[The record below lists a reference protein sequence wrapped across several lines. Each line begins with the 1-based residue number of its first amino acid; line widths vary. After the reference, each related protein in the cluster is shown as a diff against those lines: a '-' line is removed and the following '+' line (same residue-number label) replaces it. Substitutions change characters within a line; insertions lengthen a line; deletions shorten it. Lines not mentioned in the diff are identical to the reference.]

1 MERNAFLI
9 HKKIHQYIL
18 PGVLMTVAMQLGN
31 VVDGMIVGNLLGPD
45 AMAAIEL
52 SMPVL
57 LLLQMPALTL
67 AMGGAAE
74 AAVFLGKR
82 KMEEAGGV
90 FMASLAAGAA
100 ISIFFALFT
109 PFLPGMLSYALA
121 GNERMAA
128 LVEPYI
134 AVNFGGIPILTIAI
148 IFCYFMNADNH
159 PQLGSALF
167 LIANGVNLALD
178 ILFLK
183 GFHMGMA
190 GSALSTVIG
199 YFTGMVTVIFYFRS
213 KHRMLRFSGYG
224 KMLKAIGKKAGM
236 LTYVKM
242 AAGAGIPSAAFTL
255 MSALKSVIINSAI
268 VRFLGNNAMAVYS
281 VCANAVLI
289 AELCVGGVIGL
300 IPNIAGILYGEK
312 DYYGIRALCKRVL
325 TYSYLTIAAL
335 LILFLLFPQWIAGLF
350 GISGGEM
357 LGMSRLALRI
367 FAFGFPFYVY
377 NKFLMSYYQTIIQ
390 PGLSTVITVLQG
402 FVVVVPFTLAG
413 IFWMGLPG
421 VCMAAA
427 VSEAFTI
434 LLCVL
439 YRMWGQR
446 TGRFPSGGRYM
457 LPKITE
463 ETCLDF
469 SIENHL
475 EDVIK
480 LRDALFA
487 FCGENGIREKDARL
501 IGLALEEICANI
513 VRYGYRGDKKN
524 FIDIGFTIQDG
535 SYILRIRDDGIPFNP
550 LEYQSG
556 EAENG
561 GIALG
566 GITLIRKI
574 MSDFQYMR
582 VLNMNN
588 SIMELKIEAKEEPKI
603 EPKEEP
609 KEEAKEEAKEEPKK
623 EPKEEAKEEP
633 KKEPK
638 KELKKEREQEG

>member
-9 HKKIHQYIL
+9 NKKIHQYIL

-67 AMGGAAE
+67 AMGGAAK

-82 KMEEAGGV
+82 RLKEAGGI
-90 FMASLAAGAA
+90 FTASLTAGAVL
-100 ISIFFALFT
+100 SFLFAFLT
-109 PFLPGMLSYALA
+109 PFLPGHLAYALA
-121 GNERMAA
+121 GNEQMGA

-134 AVNFGGIPILTIAI
+134 AVNFGGIPILTTAI

-167 LIANGVNLALD
+167 MIANGVNLLLD
-178 ILFLK
+178 ILFIK
-183 GFHMGMA
+183 VFHMGMA

-199 YFTGMVTVIFYFRS
+199 YLAGMVTVIFYFRS
-213 KHRMLRFSGYG
+213 KVRMLKLSGW
-224 KMLKAIGKKAGM
+224 AGRTEEERGG
-236 LTYVKM
+236 LLVYVKM

-255 MSALKSVIINSAI
+255 MSALKSVMINSAV
-268 VRFLGNNAMAVYS
+268 VRFLGNDAMAVYS
-281 VCANAVLI
+281 VCANGVLI

-300 IPNIAGILYGEK
+300 IPSIAGILYGER

-325 TYSYLTIAAL
+325 AYSYFTIGVL
-335 LILFLLFPQWIAGLF
+335 LLLLLLFPHWIAGLF
-350 GISGGEM
+350 GITDGEM
-357 LGMSRLALRI
+357 LEMCIWALRI
-367 FAFGFPFYVY
+367 FACSFPFYVY
-377 NKFLMSYYQTIIQ
+377 NKFLMSYYQTILQ

-402 FVVVVPFTLAG
+402 FAVIVPFTLAG
-413 IFWMGLPG
+413 MFWMGLLG
-421 VCMAAA
+421 ACGAAA

-434 LLCVL
+434 LLGVL

-446 TGRFPSGGRYM
+446 TGRFPPGGRYM
-457 LPKITE
+457 LPKIKE
-463 ETCLDF
+463 EVCLDL

-480 LRDALFA
+480 LRDALFC
-487 FCGENGIREKDARL
+487 FCVEHHIREKDAKL

-513 VRYGYRGDKKN
+513 VRYGYTGDKKN
-524 FIDIGFTIQDG
+524 FIDISFTIQDG
-535 SYILRIRDDGIPFNP
+535 SYILRVRDDGIPFDP
-550 LEYQSG
+550 LEYQ
-556 EAENG
+556 AETEETPG
-561 GIALG
+561 GVLGGVALG
-566 GITLIRKI
+566 GIALIRKI

-588 SIMELKIEAKEEPKI
+588 TIMELKIERTKE
-603 EPKEEP
+603 
-609 KEEAKEEAKEEPKK
+609 
-623 EPKEEAKEEP
+623 
-633 KKEPK
+633 
-638 KELKKEREQEG
+638 G

>member
-31 VVDGMIVGNLLGPD
+31 VVDGMIVGNFLGPD

-74 AAVFLGKR
+74 AAVLLGKR
-82 KMEEAGGV
+82 KLEEAGGI
-90 FMASLAAGAA
+90 FTASLAAGAVL
-100 ISIFFALFT
+100 SCLFALLT
-109 PFLPGMLSYALA
+109 PFLPGRLAYALA
-121 GNERMAA
+121 GNEQMAA

-134 AVNFGGIPILTIAI
+134 AVNFGGIPVLTIAI
-148 IFCYFMNADNH
+148 IFCYFMNSDNH

-167 LIANGVNLALD
+167 MIANGVNLALD

-183 GFHMGMA
+183 VFHMGMA
-190 GSALSTVIG
+190 GSALSTVTG
-199 YFTGMVTVIFYFRS
+199 YLAGMVTVIFYFRS
-213 KHRMLRFSGYG
+213 KNRMLKLSWGAKGIVGRKGTEEKGEKSSLLHFV
-224 KMLKAIGKKAGM
+224 KAA
-236 LTYVKM
+236 V
-242 AAGAGIPSAAFTL
+242 AAGIPSAAFTL

-268 VRFLGNNAMAVYS
+268 VRFLGNDSMAVYS

-300 IPNIAGILYGEK
+300 IPNIAGILYGER

-325 TYSYLTIAAL
+325 VYSYLTIGVL
-335 LILFLLFPQWIAGLF
+335 MLLFLVFPQWIAGLF
-350 GISGGEM
+350 GITDGEM
-357 LGMSRLALRI
+357 LGMCRSALRI

-377 NKFLMSYYQTIIQ
+377 NKFLMSYYQTILQ
-390 PGLSTVITVLQG
+390 PGLSTMITVLQG
-402 FVVVVPFTLAG
+402 FGVVVPLTLAG
-413 IFWMGLPG
+413 IFWMGILG
-421 VCMAAA
+421 VCAAAA
-427 VSEAFTI
+427 VSEALTI
-434 LLCVL
+434 VLGIL
-439 YRMWGQR
+439 YRIRGQR
-446 TGRFPSGGRYM
+446 TGKFPSGGRYM
-457 LPKITE
+457 LPKVKE
-463 ETCLDF
+463 EICLDF
-469 SIENHL
+469 SIRNHL

-480 LRDALFA
+480 LRDALFL
-487 FCGENGIREKDARL
+487 FCGKNHIREKDTKL

-524 FIDIGFTIQDG
+524 FIDISFTIQDG
-535 SYILRIRDDGIPFNP
+535 SYILRVRDDGIPFNP
-550 LEYQSG
+550 LEYQAD
-556 EAENG
+556 EKENG

-566 GITLIRKI
+566 GIALIRKI

-588 SIMELKIEAKEEPKI
+588 TVMELKIERI
-603 EPKEEP
+603 
-609 KEEAKEEAKEEPKK
+609 
-623 EPKEEAKEEP
+623 
-633 KKEPK
+633 
-638 KELKKEREQEG
+638 LGG

>member
-31 VVDGMIVGNLLGPD
+31 VVDCMIVGNILGPD

-74 AAVFLGKR
+74 AAVLLGKR

-90 FMASLAAGAA
+90 FTASLAAGAA
-100 ISIFFALFT
+100 ISCLFALLT
-109 PFLPGMLSYALA
+109 PFLPETLAYALA
-121 GNERMAA
+121 GNDRMAA

-148 IFCYFMNADNH
+148 IFCYFMNSDNH
-159 PQLGSALF
+159 PQLGRTLF

-183 GFHMGMA
+183 VFHMGMA

-199 YFTGMVTVIFYFRS
+199 YLAGMATVLFYFRS
-213 KHRMLRFSGYG
+213 KNRMLKLSRHTKILESSELTAYEGRA
-224 KMLKAIGKKAGM
+224 KSDRKKAGM

-242 AAGAGIPSAAFTL
+242 AIGAGIPSAAFTL
-255 MSALKSVIINSAI
+255 MSAFKSVIINSAI
-268 VRFLGNNAMAVYS
+268 VRFLGNDSMAIYS

-300 IPNIAGILYGEK
+300 IPNIAGILYGER

-325 TYSYLTIAAL
+325 AYSYLTIAAL
-335 LILFLLFPQWIAGLF
+335 MVLFLLFPQWIAGMF
-350 GISGGEM
+350 GIRGGDMLEM
-357 LGMSRLALRI
+357 CRLALRI
-367 FAFGFPFYVY
+367 FALSFPFYVY
-377 NKFLMSYYQTIIQ
+377 NKFLMSYYQTILQ

-402 FVVVVPFTLAG
+402 FGVVVPFTLAG

-421 VCMAAA
+421 VCAAA
-427 VSEAFTI
+427 VVSEAFTI

-439 YRMWGQR
+439 YRMGGQK

-457 LPKITE
+457 LPEIVE
-463 ETCLDF
+463 ETYLDF
-469 SIENHL
+469 SIENHM

-480 LRDALFA
+480 LRDVLFA
-487 FCGENGIREKDARL
+487 FCGENNIREKDAKL

-513 VRYGYRGDKKN
+513 VRYGYQGDKRNFNKRNFNKRNFNKRN
-524 FIDIGFTIQDG
+524 FIDISFTIQDG
-535 SYILRIRDDGIPFNP
+535 SYILRVRDDGVPFNP
-550 LEYQSG
+550 LEYQAK
-556 EAENG
+556 EKETEK
-561 GIALG
+561 IALG
-566 GITLIRKI
+566 GIALIRKI

-588 SIMELKIEAKEEPKI
+588 TIMELKIE
-603 EPKEEP
+603 
-609 KEEAKEEAKEEPKK
+609 
-623 EPKEEAKEEP
+623 
-633 KKEPK
+633 
-638 KELKKEREQEG
+638 RTQGR